1 MVQRESSISSMS
13 SSSSIISDSSSTAFH
28 CRTMSV
34 DAPTS
39 GFDLMYRGA
48 KAAFRKYDNFVQK
61 C

>member
-1 MVQRESSISSMS
+1 
-13 SSSSIISDSSSTAFH
+13 
-28 CRTMSV
+28 MSV